1 MSSPNVVVL
10 TKDNFDAQ
18 VLKSATPVL
27 VDFWA
32 PWCGPC
38 KMIGPVLDDL
48 SNEYAGKIIIGK
60 INIDEQSE
68 LASQFRVS
76 SIPTL
81 LFFRGGQVINQM
93 VGAKSRADLKKA
105 MDAAI
110 A

>member
-48 SNEYAGKIIIGK
+48 SNEYAGKMVIGK
-60 INIDEQSE
+60 INIDEQPE

-81 LFFRGGQVINQM
+81 LFFKGGQVINQM

>member
-10 TKDNFDAQ
+10 TQDNFDAQ

-38 KMIGPVLDDL
+38 KMIGPALDDL
-48 SNEYAGKIIIGK
+48 ANEYAGKMCVGK
-60 INIDEQSE
+60 INIDEQPE
-68 LASQFRVS
+68 LASRFRVS

-81 LFFRGGQVINQM
+81 LFFKGGQVINQM

-105 MDAAI
+105 MDAAL